1 MNVNSNGPNAPR
13 STDRYREAMDSFVL
27 RTRVRLAHA
36 QHLASRLAEA
46 RQDQATTQSDLPNTA
61 RRPDTVEISN
71 LDVPEVGRDVTND
84 EVLRPKMARLK
95 HLYRTGQLFKPGML
109 ERAARGLLEHRHEVP
124 NTETRPPNTGSGPVQ
139 PGASSEPTAP
149 KLPNTGSGPVQPG
162 ASSEPTAPKPNTES
176 GPALPPASSL
186 PTKPKAPPAPPPPQV
201 PPASGP
207 KLFVKPVSI
216 HHFLNVEPADGP
228 NTTDGPNPPGGGGNP
243 GSGGGPNL

>member
-13 STDRYREAMDSFVL
+13 TSDRYREAMDSFVQ
-27 RTRVRLAHA
+27 RTRNRLAHA
-36 QHLASRLAEA
+36 KHLASRLAEV
-46 RQDQATTQSDLPNTA
+46 RHDQAAAERELQNTA
-61 RRPDTVEISN
+61 RRADTVEISN

-84 EVLRPKMARLK
+84 ELVRPKIARLK

-176 GPALPPASSL
+176 GPSLPPASSL

-201 PPASGP
+201 PPASGA
-207 KLFVKPVSI
+207 KLFMKPVSI
-216 HHFLNVEPADGP
+216 EHFLNVEPAGGP
-228 NTTDGPNPPGGGGNP
+228 NTADAPNPPGGGNP
-243 GSGGGPNL
+243 GSGGPNL